1 MNNGQIKQGLNNKIA
16 WIVVIGTV
24 LLGLLGGVS
33 LAAAN
38 SDVAGYYTKDGKT
51 TPIIPGGEVTV
62 TKLGNLSPSEM
73 EIMFPM
79 SREEEAKIVHVP
91 PAGNIIIDGVEYK
104 PEDIHRFDGIRLR
117 YIVGK
122 DGRLYAFTTAEGLEK
137 FQAEYK
143 RDVSEKSSASLSES
157 YFYMDMFYT
166 GDSFDLLPGLGLPF
180 LYQLGFDNAI
190 SSVKATPS
198 ATWTYI
204 YDYTNFTGDY
214 FAMAGGTNYSMLLFQ
229 GWNDRASSASVTPY

>member
-1 MNNGQIKQGLNNKIA
+1 MNNGQIKHGLNNKIA

-24 LLGLLGGVS
+24 LFGLLGGVS

-91 PAGNIIIDGVEYK
+91 PAGNIIIDGVEYE
-104 PEDIHRFDGIRLR
+104 PEDIHLFDGIRLR
-117 YIVGK
+117 YAVGK
-122 DGRLYAFTTAEGLEK
+122 DGQLYAFTTAEGLEK
-137 FQAEYK
+137 FQAKYHSGIPK
-143 RDVSEKSSASLSES
+143 VLLDSTES
-157 YFYMDMFYT
+157 IFYVDMLYT
-166 GDSFDLLPGLGLPF
+166 GQNFGLLPGQGLPY
-180 LYQLGFDNAI
+180 LYEIACDNAV
-190 SSVKATPS
+190 SSVRATPS

-214 FAMAGGTNYSMLLFQ
+214 FAIAGGTNYAMLLFQ
-229 GWNDRASSASVTPY
+229 GWNDRASSASVTSY